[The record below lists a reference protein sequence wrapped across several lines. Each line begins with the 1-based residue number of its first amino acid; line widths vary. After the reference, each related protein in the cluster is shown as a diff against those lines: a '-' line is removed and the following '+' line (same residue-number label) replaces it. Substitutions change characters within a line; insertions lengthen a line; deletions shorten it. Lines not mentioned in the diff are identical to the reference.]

1 MYLIFSHSVSIMETL
16 KFHRT
21 GFSEFFVLVS
31 SGLVGKVRRDI
42 WFVIGAVLW
51 LLYLQF
57 FLVCEDRWNNFVVKW
72 KSETMQCISCF
83 ISRVASISL
92 YNFV

>member
-1 MYLIFSHSVSIMETL
+1 MFLIFSHSVGIMETL

-42 WFVIGAVLW
+42 WFVIGAVPW

-57 FLVCEDRWNNFVVKW
+57 FLMCEVRTVG
-72 KSETMQCISCF
+72 I
-83 ISRVASISL
+83 IL
-92 YNFV
+92 L